1 MIARRRHRLTIAAAV
16 AVTAALLAGCS
27 EEPGTEPGTAP
38 SPTSAPSTAA
48 PQADTAEQEAR
59 ASALAAYDN
68 YRKAYVAAA
77 AADDPDGDELAKYTA
92 DPLLRQLKYELIQ
105 KRDQGLTT
113 KGQPSWNAQVIK
125 VNVDSRP
132 FTATIEDCFDG
143 TNWQT
148 VYKSNGKPAG
158 VPGQAKRYI
167 VTAEAALYDD
177 GRWLIRESTAQRER
191 PC

>member
-1 MIARRRHRLTIAAAV
+1 MFARRRERLTTVAT
-16 AVTAALLAGCS
+16 AVTLMAAWLSGCGS
-27 EEPGTEPGTAP
+27 DPGPGAATTP
-38 SPTSAPSTAA
+38 PPSTASSA
-48 PQADTAEQEAR
+48 ALPADTAEQEAR

-77 AADDPDGDELAKYTA
+77 ASGDTDGKELAKYTA
-92 DPLLRQLKYELIQ
+92 DPLLRQLKYELLQ

-113 KGQPSWNAQVIK
+113 KGQPSWSAEVTK
-125 VNVDSRP
+125 VNVESRP

-158 VPGQAKRYI
+158 VPGQAKRYVVI
-167 VTAEAALYDD
+167 AEAALYGD
-177 GRWLIRESTAQRER
+177 GRWLIRQSTAQRER

>member
-1 MIARRRHRLTIAAAV
+1 MVATAVTLIAALFSGCGSDPGP
-16 AVTAALLAGCS
+16 VTDA
-27 EEPGTEPGTAP
+27 TRQP
-38 SPTSAPSTAA
+38 SPASPAT

-77 AADDPDGDELAKYTA
+77 ASGDTDGAELAKYTA
-92 DPLLRQLKYELIQ
+92 DPLLRELKYELLQ
-105 KRDQGLTT
+105 KREQGLTT
-113 KGQPSWNAQVIK
+113 RGQPDWSAQVVK
-125 VNVDSRP
+125 VNVESRP

-148 VYKSNGKPAG
+148 VYKSNGEPAG
-158 VPGQAKRYI
+158 VPGQAKRY
-167 VTAEAALYDD
+167 VVVAEAALYDD
-177 GRWLIRESTAQRER
+177 GRWLIRQSTAQRER

>member
-1 MIARRRHRLTIAAAV
+1 VIARRRERVTTVAT
-16 AVTAALLAGCS
+16 AVTLMAVLLSGCGS
-27 EEPGTEPGTAP
+27 DPDPGADATAP
-38 SPTSAPSTAA
+38 PSTASSAA

-59 ASALAAYDN
+59 TSALAAYDN

-77 AADDPDGDELAKYTA
+77 ASGDVEGKELAKYTG

-113 KGQPSWNAQVIK
+113 KGQPSWSARVTK

-143 TNWQT
+143 SNWQT

-158 VPGQAKRYI
+158 VPGQAKRYV

-177 GRWLIRESTAQRER
+177 GRWLIRQSTAQRER

>member
-1 MIARRRHRLTIAAAV
+1 MIARRRHRFTIAA

-27 EEPGTEPGTAP
+27 ADPGTDPGTTP
-38 SPTSAPSTAA
+38 SPTSAPSTTA

-59 ASALAAYDN
+59 TSALAAYDN
-68 YRKAYVAAA
+68 YRKAYVTAAA
-77 AADDPDGDELAKYTA
+77 AEDLDGDELAKYTA
-92 DPLLRQLKYELIQ
+92 DPLLRQLRYELIQ
-105 KRDQGLTT
+105 KHDQGLTT
-113 KGQPSWNAQVIK
+113 KGQPVWNAQVTE

-177 GRWLIRESTAQRER
+177 GRWLIRESSAQRER